1 MKLVPALKNFLRKKR
16 IMFDQLSK
24 PAQRALL
31 SIGITS
37 YDEVIQYS
45 EQDLLSLH
53 GFGPKGLRLLK
64 EELKRQQLQLNK
76 NHQLKSR

>member
-1 MKLVPALKNFLRKKR
+1 
-16 IMFDQLSK
+16 MFDKLSK

-64 EELKRQQLQLNK
+64 EELNRQQLQLNK

>member
-1 MKLVPALKNFLRKKR
+1 
-16 IMFDQLSK
+16 MFDQLSK

-37 YDEVIQYS
+37 YDEVIQYI

-64 EELKRQQLQLNK
+64 EELNRQQLQLNK

>member
-1 MKLVPALKNFLRKKR
+1 
-16 IMFDQLSK
+16 MFDQLSK

-45 EQDLLSLH
+45 EQDLLNLH
-53 GFGPKGLRLLK
+53 GFGPKGLSLLK
-64 EELKRQQLQLNK
+64 EELKSQQLQLNK

>member
-1 MKLVPALKNFLRKKR
+1 MRALKNSLRTKR
-16 IMFDQLSK
+16 TMFDQLSK
-24 PAQRALL
+24 PARRALQ

-64 EELKRQQLQLNK
+64 EELKSQQLQLNK
-76 NHQLKSR
+76 NHQLIS

>member
-1 MKLVPALKNFLRKKR
+1 
-16 IMFDQLSK
+16 MFDQLSK
-24 PAQRALL
+24 PARRALQ

-64 EELKRQQLQLNK
+64 EELKSQQ
-76 NHQLKSR
+76 

>member
-1 MKLVPALKNFLRKKR
+1 
-16 IMFDQLSK
+16 MFDQLSK

-31 SIGITS
+31 SFGITS

-64 EELKRQQLQLNK
+64 EELNRQQLQLNN